1 MSKKIEE
8 QILLITIQSREN
20 ARHQL
25 AQMLTDELKAG
36 YIQGYEIESIEPE
49 NIKWQITEAYERK
62 IIETFYGADSQDD
75 AERELER
82 LNTSDD
88 DGDYFLER
96 IINQ

>member
-8 QILLITIQSREN
+8 HILLVKIQSKEN
-20 ARHQL
+20 ARNQL
-25 AQMLTDELKAG
+25 AQMLADELKAG
-36 YIQGYEIESIEPE
+36 YIQGYEIESIEHE
-49 NIKWQITEAYERK
+49 NIKWQITEAYEGK
-62 IIETFYGADSQDD
+62 IIETFDGADSQDD
-75 AERELER
+75 AEQELER